1 MCCFFA
7 QDWQNVTPKVQLY
20 RVITSVARWRPKVAL
35 PSKAESEPLASSRPV
50 SLALGEASQR
60 GRFMDGERQSGNSPL
75 AIDKCTNMP
84 PRMRKISPQRSPHLG
99 GTPVDASFETSMPEE
114 VREVFELHFQ

>member
-1 MCCFFA
+1 M
-7 QDWQNVTPKVQLY
+7 
-20 RVITSVARWRPKVAL
+20 
-35 PSKAESEPLASSRPV
+35 
-50 SLALGEASQR
+50 G
-60 GRFMDGERQSGNSPL
+60 GERQSGNSPL

-114 VREVFELHFQ
+114 VREVFELHFQYEWITQRSSLKEGQRPDV